1 MATTFPNIN
10 GAEYSWS
17 HIEVTLP
24 GAVAAPIAGIQSV
37 KYSDSVSRELV
48 RGAGQVA
55 RGFSAG
61 EYAVDTCS
69 IGCTWGDWR
78 EVILPALQSLAANTG
93 VGVYD
98 LAFTMVVSYEKPNG
112 TIITDRVEGCRI
124 KKMGAE
130 HESGA
135 AGLKTEIELDAMLVG
150 WGRPDGTTHYP
161 VAIENAGGGLAGGA
175 GGVG

>member
-1 MATTFPNIN
+1 MASAYPNVN
-10 GAEYSWS
+10 GVEYSWS

-24 GAVAAPIAGIQSV
+24 GAFPTPIAGISSV
-37 KYSDSVSRELV
+37 KYSDQTERELV

-61 EYAVDTCS
+61 EYSVDSCS
-69 IGCTWGDWR
+69 IACTWGDWR
-78 EVILPALQSLAANTG
+78 ERILPALQALAANQG
-93 VGVYD
+93 LGVYD
-98 LAFTMVVSYEKPNG
+98 LAFTMLVSYEKPSG
-112 TIITDRVEGCRI
+112 TIITDRIEGCRV
-124 KKMGAE
+124 KKIAAE
-130 HESGA
+130 HETGA